1 MDVFVNRS
9 DARGNTA
16 LHMAVMHKKMAS
28 ITYLLANGA
37 RASLRALNEHH
48 LTPITL
54 AVRKGDTDMF
64 QHLVSQVIDCF
75 FVNAMYC
82 HFVVPLADRIG
93 VGGVRDPARNNGLG
107 IRERTNGG
115 AAAGAD

>member
-1 MDVFVNRS
+1 MGVFVNRS

-16 LHMAVMHKKMAS
+16 LHMAVLHKKMAS

-54 AVRKGDTDMF
+54 AVRKGDVDMF
-64 QHLVSQVIDCF
+64 QHLASQVFIF
-75 FVNAMYC
+75 LFALV
-82 HFVVPLADRIG
+82 L
-93 VGGVRDPARNNGLG
+93 
-107 IRERTNGG
+107 
-115 AAAGAD
+115 